1 VGVKRQNKMIE
12 VLKELAFERQ
22 TGGEKQVH
30 NGYHR
35 DRKCPNPLNKTLQNC
50 KTSVRKCIK
59 ALMGNQGPKKRS
71 ADDIV
76 VPKDS
81 VKENINN
88 FCGAINNKSM
98 SLKQGESTYQSTSG
112 YGSSGGFR
120 RHRRSPPTQFVTT
133 SVSWTKDK
141 GCDTFS
147 WKINEDIC
155 KQGLTDALNA
165 CDGNDTAGGTSTM

>member
-1 VGVKRQNKMIE
+1 MIE

-35 DRKCPNPLNKTLQNC
+35 DRKCPNPLNKTLQDC

-59 ALMGNQGPKKRS
+59 ALMGKQGPKKRS

-98 SLKQGESTYQSTSG
+98 SLK
-112 YGSSGGFR
+112 
-120 RHRRSPPTQFVTT
+120 
-133 SVSWTKDK
+133 
-141 GCDTFS
+141 
-147 WKINEDIC
+147 
-155 KQGLTDALNA
+155 
-165 CDGNDTAGGTSTM
+165 